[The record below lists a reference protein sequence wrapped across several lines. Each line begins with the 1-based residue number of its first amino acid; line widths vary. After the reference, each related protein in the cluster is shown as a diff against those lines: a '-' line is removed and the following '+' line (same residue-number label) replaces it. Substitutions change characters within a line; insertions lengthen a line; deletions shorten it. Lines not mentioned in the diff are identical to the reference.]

1 MPDCQLLN
9 LVVPIDIK
17 DDVVDVLIEMD
28 DITGFN
34 MEKIAGYSK
43 EHSLFNLREQVE
55 GYRELF
61 RFEVIHSRNQQQQ
74 LLSSLSSVC
83 DVPSIRY
90 WITPILEQGHFGGPA
105 KAFTV
110 SP

>member
-1 MPDCQLLN
+1 MPDCQILN

-17 DDVVDVLIEMD
+17 DDVVDALIEMEG
-28 DITGFN
+28 ITGFN

-61 RFEVIHSRNQQQQ
+61 RFEVIHSRDEQQR
-74 LLSSLSSVC
+74 LLSSLSPVC
-83 DVPSIRY
+83 DAPRIRY
-90 WITPILEQGHFGGPA
+90 WITPILEQGHFGEPA
-105 KAFTV
+105 GAG
-110 SP
+110 SD

>member
-83 DVPSIRY
+83 DVSSIRY
-90 WITPILEQGHFGGPA
+90 WITPILEQGHFGEPA